1 MSLVPDHT
9 GTTSRSAGSGAEP
22 ITVMSSAP
30 VHAST
35 EMTDMLQ
42 RTLALAIPGGAC
54 GRLQDE
60 VQRSDAGDDD
70 DGYHDRD
77 GCPE

>member
-1 MSLVPDHT
+1 MSLIPDHT
-9 GTTSRSAGSGAEP
+9 GTTSRSAGPGAEA
-22 ITVMSSAP
+22 ITVMGNAP

-35 EMTDMLQ
+35 EMTDMLL
-42 RTLALAIPGGAC
+42 RTLAPAIPGGARS
-54 GRLQDE
+54 RLQDE
-60 VQRSDAGDDD
+60 VQRSDPGDDD